1 LRAFFL
7 VGKLLLYPRHFA
19 QSAYTLWSEVAQ
31 WLLKLENRLKPNT
44 GLSIKTLLIT
54 LWFNN
59 FMKNLLTFV
68 LFSLFAISVNAVE
81 LSLTDLNG
89 KESKLSDHLGK
100 WVVVNYWATW
110 CPPCREE
117 MPELQAFHD
126 NHFETDGVVLGL
138 NTEVISGA
146 DIKEFLED
154 YFVSY
159 PNSRVG
165 PVSNTEFGKVP
176 GLPTTFLISPEG
188 NVEARQV
195 GGVTRE
201 MIEKFINKWEAKQ
214 NN

>member
-1 LRAFFL
+1 
-7 VGKLLLYPRHFA
+7 
-19 QSAYTLWSEVAQ
+19 
-31 WLLKLENRLKPNT
+31 
-44 GLSIKTLLIT
+44 
-54 LWFNN
+54 
-59 FMKNLLTFV
+59 MKNLFILIF
-68 LFSLFAISVNAVE
+68 LSIYSLSVNAVE
-81 LSLTDLNG
+81 MPLTYLDG

-126 NHFETDGVVLGL
+126 DHSETDGVVLGL
-138 NTEVISGA
+138 NTEVISEA
-146 DIKEFLED
+146 EILEFLDD
-154 YFVSY
+154 YFVTY

-176 GLPTTFLISPEG
+176 GLPTTFLVSPEG

-201 MIEKFINKWEAKQ
+201 MIEKFIKKWEAKKK
-214 NN
+214 N